1 MAADPEKSDPLRI
14 FEMLLDLDPHERD
27 AALDEACGGDADLR
41 AQVQRLI
48 RTDEQESD
56 SDFLAPISGSLIG
69 LPDPVMPERIGPFR
83 IVEQIGEGGFG
94 IVYLAEQSKP
104 IERRVAAKIIK
115 PGMDSQ
121 AVIRRFELERRAL
134 ALMSHPHV
142 ASVIDG
148 GIIGQGQPGAGRPW
162 FAMEYVEG
170 IPINKYARV
179 HNLAVRERLHL
190 VIQACGAA
198 QHAHSKAIIHRDIK
212 PSNILVTEIQGE
224 AFCKVIDFGISKAL
238 EGSTPDGTLFTNPGA
253 MVGTPQ
259 YMSPEQAVGS
269 QDIDIRSDVYS
280 MGMVLY
286 ELLTG
291 HTPYDK
297 NSLKS
302 SDIASIRRLIEFTDP
317 QRPSSRVQ
325 RVDDTNSPSGGSPID
340 VIPRSGRQELDWI
353 TMHAIEKD
361 ADRRYATMA
370 DLSQDIE
377 RFLRNEPVEAGPPSR
392 SYKFRKFVHRN
403 RVPVL
408 LSGIAAAAL
417 LIAALS
423 MLFFGLAAEQSRS
436 REVVQRKSAERQAQR
451 VRDINSFLLADL
463 FSSVDAG
470 ILGPD
475 ASIVQLLEEVE
486 PQIESRFEG
495 DADMLALLHSNFATM
510 NSKTYRYDQALEHA
524 DQAVSMLDRAT
535 DLTYNQR
542 STVYLTRATVHEKLG
557 RLDEA
562 ESDIRESI
570 KLIENDTE
578 ASEGAHFIRKATLG
592 SVLSAKRKFDE
603 AEPLMREAIEYF
615 EREDANDTRRYRSI
629 MLSNYVALLANMR
642 RYDEVEQRINQL
654 LEVSN
659 KLDGRA
665 RTSSL
670 LNARYW
676 QTHTLLQQGRTN
688 EAADSSVELVE
699 IARAHEGSG
708 SPFFA
713 VSLLNTGGMLSQAD
727 RFQEAIPYLDEGIEQ
742 IKLVY
747 GPHHYEAERYTNIIA
762 GYYRD
767 HGFEDEFIAHRQRGL
782 LLRFYVAGPGEH
794 ESVVGIMPEGE
805 SLMGSMD
812 SWARVVV
819 GEADSIG
826 DGHPKRARFLAHAAI
841 GLQSIGQDDRVEQ
854 YLLDAYASM
863 TDAERPDEVRR
874 ILAQTMPDYYERV
887 AKPDEASRWR
897 ERLGDS

>member
-1 MAADPEKSDPLRI
+1 MTPDTNDRDPLLI
-14 FEMLLDLDPHERD
+14 FESLLDLPPEERI
-27 AALDEACGGDADLR
+27 AALEELCPDDNRLR
-41 AQVQRLI
+41 SQVLRLI
-48 RTDEQESD
+48 ETDKAEAD
-56 SDFLAPISGSLIG
+56 SDFLAPISGALIG
-69 LPDPVMPERIGPFR
+69 IAEHAIPDQIGPFE
-83 IVEQIGEGGFG
+83 IIEPIGEGGFG
-94 IVYLAEQSKP
+94 IVYLAKQSRP
-104 IERRVAAKIIK
+104 IERKIAIKVIK
-115 PGMDSQ
+115 PGMDSR
-121 AVIRRFELERRAL
+121 AVIRRFDLERRAL
-134 ALMSHPHV
+134 AMMKHPHV

-148 GIIGQGQPGAGRPW
+148 GLIRQGQIGAGRPW
-162 FAMEYVEG
+162 FAMEYVDG
-170 IPINKYARV
+170 VPITNYAEE
-179 HNLAVRERLHL
+179 HNLTLAQRLEL
-190 VIQACGAA
+190 IIQACSAA

-212 PSNILVTEIQGE
+212 PSNIMVTELEGKP
-224 AFCKVIDFGISKAL
+224 FCKVIDFGVSKAI
-238 EGSTPDGTLFTNPGA
+238 ENATPDCTLFTSPGA

-259 YMSPEQAVGS
+259 YMSPEQAIGS

-291 HTPYDK
+291 CPPYEK
-297 NSLKS
+297 EVLKS
-302 SDIASIRRLIEFTDP
+302 SDLASLRRLIESVDP
-317 QRPSSRVQ
+317 VRPSSRVQ
-325 RVDDTNSPSGGSPID
+325 RADGTVKEFEQTSISGITKGE
-340 VIPRSGRQELDWI
+340 RHELDWI
-353 TMHAIEKD
+353 TMRAIDKD
-361 ADRRYATMA
+361 PDRRYTTIAA
-370 DLSQDIE
+370 LAQDLE
-377 RFLRNEPVEAGPPSR
+377 RFLRHEPLEAGPPSR
-392 SYKFRKFVHRN
+392 SYRIRKFVRRN
-403 RVPVL
+403 KVPVIL
-408 LSGIAAAAL
+408 GGFAVAAL
-417 LIAALS
+417 LLATLS
-423 MLFFGLAAEQSRS
+423 MLFFGLAAEQSRA
-436 REVVQRKSAERQAQR
+436 REEVQRKSAERQAQR
-451 VRDINSFLLADL
+451 VRDINSFLLTDL

-470 ILGPD
+470 VLGPD
-475 ASIVQLLEEVE
+475 ASLVQLLEEVE
-486 PQIESRFEG
+486 PLIGNRFEG

-510 NSKTYRYDQALEHA
+510 NSKTHRYDQALEHA
-524 DQAVSMLDRAT
+524 DQAVSMLDHAT
-535 DLTYNQR
+535 DLTNNQR
-542 STVYLTRATVHEKLG
+542 STIYLTRATIHEKLG
-557 RLDEA
+557 SLDEA

-570 KLIENDTE
+570 KLIVNEPE

-592 SVLSAKRKFDE
+592 SVLRSKRKFDE
-603 AEPLMREAIEYF
+603 AEPLMREAIEFF
-615 EREDANDTRRYRSI
+615 EREDADETRRYRSI
-629 MLSNYVALLANMR
+629 MLSNYIALLANMR

-782 LLRFYVAGPGEH
+782 LLRFYVAGPGEQA
-794 ESVVGIMPEGE
+794 SVVGIMPEGE

-812 SWARVVV
+812 SWIRVVV
-819 GEADSIG
+819 GEADSLA
-826 DGHPKRARFLAHAAI
+826 DGHPKRARFLAHAAV

-874 ILAQTMPDYYERV
+874 ILAQTMPDYYERIS
-887 AKPDEASRWR
+887 KPDEASRWR